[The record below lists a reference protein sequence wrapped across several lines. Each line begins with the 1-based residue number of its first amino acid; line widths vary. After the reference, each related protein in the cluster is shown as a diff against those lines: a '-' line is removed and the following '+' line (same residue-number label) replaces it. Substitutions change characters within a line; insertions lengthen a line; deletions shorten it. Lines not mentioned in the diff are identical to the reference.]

1 MAITESSAGSSPQ
14 PSTTL
19 DVSPI
24 AGALGAEVRGID
36 LGRPLSDG
44 EHESIRQALL
54 DNLVLFFPGQSLD
67 PARHREFASRW
78 GEMEIHPF
86 IPKVHDF
93 PEVVELRASRGY
105 VADVW
110 HTDVTFSDRPPVMSI
125 LNMVTSPPVGGDT
138 MWSNLYAAYDALSAP
153 MRELL
158 DGLTAV
164 HTARVYGSP
173 ETRAEHPAVRVHPE
187 TGRRCLYVNAQF
199 TDRFSQLSRDESDVL
214 LGYLTRFAVEPRF
227 TVRHR
232 WTPGTIAIWDNRCTQ
247 HFVLNDFEGE
257 RIIQRVTILGDLPEG
272 NEPRWPHF
280 PRPAQMSAAA
290 SRELL

>member
-1 MAITESSAGSSPQ
+1 MAITE
-14 PSTTL
+14 TTDATTAL
-19 DVSPI
+19 DIRPV
-24 AGALGAEVRGID
+24 AGALGAEVRGVSLRGDIND
-36 LGRPLSDG
+36 ASLGA
-44 EHESIRQALL
+44 IRAALL
-54 DNLVLFFPGQSLD
+54 RHLVLFFPEQHLD
-67 PARHREFASRW
+67 PAQHRDFAARW

-86 IPKVHDF
+86 IPKVEGY
-93 PEVVELRASRGY
+93 PEVVELRASGGY

-138 MWSNLYAAYDALSAP
+138 MWTNQYAAYEALSAP
-153 MRELL
+153 LRDLL

-164 HTARVYGSP
+164 HTARVYGHP

-199 TDRFSQLSRDESDVL
+199 TDRFAQLSRDESDML
-214 LGYLTRFAVEPRF
+214 LAYLTRFSVEARF
-227 TVRHR
+227 TVRHS

-257 RIIQRVTILGDLPEG
+257 RVIQRVTILGDLPEG
-272 NEPRWPHF
+272 DEPRWPTY
-280 PRPAQMSAAA
+280 PRPVQMSAAN
-290 SRELL
+290 SRELA